1 MQNIISK
8 IQELDKNIFI
18 FLHKLGKP
26 QYDNIWVFVT
36 NKYYWI
42 PLYIII
48 FYLIIKKQKY
58 FKIDKVI
65 YTILFFA
72 LLITITD
79 QTSNIFK
86 NTFERLR
93 PCSEEG
99 LVRIINK
106 IGCNGYSFISGHAT
120 NSFGIATACSMIIK
134 NYKFSIIIFLWA
146 VLFSYSRIYLGL
158 HYPIDILFGCII
170 GSLIGTYYFK
180 LFTKIKKDIF

>member
-36 NKYYWI
+36 NKYHWI

-106 IGCNGYSFISGHAT
+106 IGCNGYSFIS
-120 NSFGIATACSMIIK
+120 
-134 NYKFSIIIFLWA
+134 
-146 VLFSYSRIYLGL
+146 
-158 HYPIDILFGCII
+158 
-170 GSLIGTYYFK
+170 
-180 LFTKIKKDIF
+180 